1 MFARHRPAVRRFDVI
16 RSLFSRMYY
25 GDAASGSPLARRL
38 RRLSTSERLEEA
50 RAFLHDFHNAA
61 GTGRDQ
67 RQARWAEVRS
77 QINRSDSYIHTPE
90 ELAYGA
96 RLAWR
101 NTGRCIGR
109 LYWESL
115 DVVDCRHITDP
126 EAMQMQI
133 LRHLDSAF
141 GDGRIRSVIS
151 IFAPATSSALPAS
164 IESPQIAQYACH
176 QSPNGSL
183 LGDRQNVEATRIAL
197 SMGWTPPQ
205 TPGRFDLLPYLIRD
219 AADRR
224 HLCQLPEGAVREIA
238 IAHPHKDG
246 LTALGLK
253 WYAVPLV
260 SNMILTIGGVDYPCA
275 PFNGFYMGTEIAS
288 RNFADARRYD
298 LLADVAKALGLPL
311 DSPSTGLW
319 RDTALTELN
328 RAVLESYKN
337 AGVTMVDHH
346 TASDQFMTFHA
357 REQAQG
363 RRVAADWRWIVPPQA
378 AAACDV
384 FHLRMRNFH
393 PVPNFYR
400 DRGGDG
406 LRLMP
411 WYGDRHRS
419 RMLMW
424 TDRLARR
431 WKIWKRMPW

>member
-1 MFARHRPAVRRFDVI
+1 MRRLLSLAR
-16 RSLFSRMYY
+16 Y
-25 GDAASGSPLARRL
+25 GDASSGSPLARRL
-38 RRLSTSERLEEA
+38 RRLSPLERKEEA
-50 RAFLHDFHNAA
+50 RAFLDTFHNARGADRA
-61 GTGRDQ
+61 G
-67 RQARWAEVRS
+67 RQTRWAEVRRQLS
-77 QINRSDSYIHTPE
+77 RNGTYVHSPE

-109 LYWESL
+109 LFWESL
-115 DVVDCRHITDP
+115 DVIDCRHIVDP
-126 EAMQMQI
+126 EAMQAQI
-133 LRHLDSAF
+133 IRHLDDAF
-141 GDGRIRSVIS
+141 SGGRIRSVIS
-151 IFAPATSSALPAS
+151 IFAPARAGALPAW

-176 QSPNGSL
+176 QAADGKL

-197 SMGWTPPQ
+197 SMGWTPPAD
-205 TPGRFDLLPYLIRD
+205 PGRFDRLPYLLRD

-224 HLCQLPEGAVREIA
+224 HLCTLPEGAVREVA
-238 IAHPHKDG
+238 IHHPRCDG
-246 LTALGLK
+246 LSALGLK
-253 WYAVPLV
+253 WYAVPMV
-260 SNMILTIGGVDYPCA
+260 SNMILTIGGIDYPCA

-288 RNFADARRYD
+288 RNFGDVRRYD
-298 LLADVAKALGLPL
+298 LLPEVARALDLPIEPQ
-311 DSPSTGLW
+311 DPGLW

-328 RAVLESYKN
+328 RAVLHSFKV

-346 TASDQFMTFHA
+346 SASDQFMTFHS

-378 AAACDV
+378 APACEV

-411 WYGDRHRS
+411 WYGDRHRL
-419 RMLMW
+419 RVTIW
-424 TDRLARR
+424 ADRLHRR

>member
-1 MFARHRPAVRRFDVI
+1 MRRI
-16 RSLFSRMYY
+16 FSRMRY
-25 GDAASGSPLARRL
+25 GDAASGRPLERRL
-38 RRLSTSERLEEA
+38 RRISASERKEEA
-50 RAFLHDFHNAA
+50 RAFLGAFHDTRAA
-61 GTGRDQ
+61 GRDQ
-67 RQARWAEVRS
+67 RQARWAEARR
-77 QINRSDSYIHTPE
+77 QIGRTGTYVHTPE

-101 NTGRCIGR
+101 NNGRCIGR
-109 LYWESL
+109 LFWESL

-126 EAMQMQI
+126 EAMQAQI
-133 LRHLDSAF
+133 LRHLHDAY
-141 GDGRIRSVIS
+141 GDGRLRSVIS
-151 IFAPATSSALPAS
+151 IFAPATGSILPAW

-176 QSPNGSL
+176 QLADGTF

-197 SMGWTPPQ
+197 SMGWTAPA
-205 TPGRFDLLPYLIRD
+205 TPGRFDLLPYLMRD

-224 HLCQLPEGAVREIA
+224 HLCRLPEGAVREVT
-238 IAHPHKDG
+238 IAHPQHSA
-246 LTALGLK
+246 LSALGLK

-260 SNMILTIGGVDYPCA
+260 SDMILAIGGIDYPCA

-298 LLADVAKALGLPL
+298 LLADVARALDLPMEA
-311 DSPSTGLW
+311 SGPGLW

-328 RAVLESYKN
+328 RAVLHSFRT

-363 RRVAADWRWIVPPQA
+363 RRVAADWRWVVPPQA
-378 AAACDV
+378 APACEV

-400 DRGGDG
+400 DRSGDG

-411 WYGDRHRS
+411 WYGDRYRS
-419 RMLMW
+419 RVSMW
-424 TDRLARR
+424 IDRLTRR

>member
-1 MFARHRPAVRRFDVI
+1 MRR
-16 RSLFSRMYY
+16 LLSRTRYA
-25 GDAASGSPLARRL
+25 DAAAGSPLARRL
-38 RRLSTSERLEEA
+38 RRLSTSERKEEA
-50 RAFLHDFHNAA
+50 RAFLNAFHDA
-61 GTGRDQ
+61 GGAGRDR
-67 RQARWAEVRS
+67 RQARWAEVCR
-77 QINRSDSYIHTPE
+77 QINRTGSYTHTPE

-109 LYWESL
+109 LFWESL
-115 DVVDCRHITDP
+115 DVIDCRHITEP
-126 EAMQMQI
+126 EAMQAQI
-133 LRHLDSAF
+133 LQHLDSAF

-151 IFAPATSSALPAS
+151 IFAPAAGSTLPAW
-164 IESPQIAQYACH
+164 IESPQIAQYACY
-176 QSPNGSL
+176 QLPDGSL

-197 SMGWTPPQ
+197 AMGWEPPPE
-205 TPGRFDLLPYLIRD
+205 PGRFDLLPYLIRD
-219 AADRR
+219 ADDRR
-224 HLCQLPEGAVREIA
+224 HLCRLPKGAVREIA
-238 IAHPHKDG
+238 IRHPHQDG

-288 RNFADARRYD
+288 RNFADARRYN
-298 LLADVAKALGLPL
+298 LLADVARSLGLPMGAT
-311 DSPSTGLW
+311 SSGLW

-328 RAVLESYKN
+328 RAVSESFKS

-363 RRVAADWRWIVPPQA
+363 RRVSADWRWIVPPQA
-378 AAACDV
+378 AAACEV

-400 DRGGDG
+400 DRGSDG

-411 WYGDRHRS
+411 WYGDRHQS
-419 RMLMW
+419 RVSMW
-424 TDRLARR
+424 ADRLTRR

>member
-1 MFARHRPAVRRFDVI
+1 MRR
-16 RSLFSRMYY
+16 LLSRTRY

-38 RRLSTSERLEEA
+38 RRLSASERKEEA
-50 RAFLHDFHNAA
+50 RSFLDAFHDAT
-61 GTGRDQ
+61 GTGRDR
-67 RQARWAEVRS
+67 RQARWADVRR
-77 QINRSDSYIHTPE
+77 QIGRSGSYVQTPE

-101 NTGRCIGR
+101 NTGRCIGQ

-115 DVVDCRHITDP
+115 DVIDCRNITEP
-126 EAMQMQI
+126 EAMQAQI
-133 LRHLDSAF
+133 LQHLDDAF

-151 IFAPATSSALPAS
+151 IFAPSTGSTLPAW
-164 IESPQIAQYACH
+164 IESPQITQYACH
-176 QSPNGSL
+176 QMADGTI
-183 LGDRQNVEATRIAL
+183 LGDRQNVEATRIAM
-197 SMGWTPPQ
+197 SMGWTPLA
-205 TPGRFDLLPYLIRD
+205 TPGRFDLLPYLMRD
-219 AADRR
+219 AAGHR
-224 HLCQLPEGAVREIA
+224 HLCLLPDGAVRQVA
-238 IAHPHKDG
+238 IEHPEHAA
-246 LTALGLK
+246 LSALGLK
-253 WYAVPLV
+253 WYAVPMV

-288 RNFADARRYD
+288 RNLADARRYD
-298 LLADVAKALGLPL
+298 LLADVARALDLPVQT
-311 DSPSTGLW
+311 SGPGLW

-328 RAVLESYKN
+328 RAVLHSFRA

-357 REQAQG
+357 REQAHG

-378 AAACDV
+378 ASACEV

-411 WYGDRHRS
+411 WYGDRYRPRLS
-419 RMLMW
+419 MW
-424 TDRLARR
+424 ADRLTRR

>member
-1 MFARHRPAVRRFDVI
+1 MRRF
-16 RSLFSRMYY
+16 LSRARYY
-25 GDAASGSPLARRL
+25 DAASGSPLARRL
-38 RRLSTSERLEEA
+38 RQLSVSERREEA
-50 RAFLHDFHNAA
+50 RAFLDNFHDA
-61 GTGRDQ
+61 TGASRSQ
-67 RQARWAEVRS
+67 RQARWSEVRR
-77 QINRSDSYIHTPE
+77 QIGRNGSYIHTPE

-115 DVVDCRHITDP
+115 DVIDCRHITDLG
-126 EAMQMQI
+126 AMQAQL
-133 LRHLDSAF
+133 LRHLDDAF

-151 IFAPATSSALPAS
+151 IFAPATSSTLPAW

-176 QSPNGSL
+176 QLANGTL

-197 SMGWTPPQ
+197 SMGWKPPAK
-205 TPGRFDLLPYLIRD
+205 PGRFDLLPYLMRD

-224 HLCQLPEGAVREIA
+224 HLFSLPEGAVHEVA
-238 IAHPHKDG
+238 IRHPQNDA
-246 LTALGLK
+246 LSALGLK

-260 SNMILTIGGVDYPCA
+260 SNMILTIGGIDYPCA

-298 LLADVAKALGLPL
+298 LLPDVATALGLPTET
-311 DSPSTGLW
+311 TGPELW

-328 RAVLESYKN
+328 RAVLHSFKA

-378 AAACDV
+378 SSACEV
-384 FHLRMRNFH
+384 FHLKMRNFH

-411 WYGDRHRS
+411 WYGDRYRS
-419 RMLMW
+419 RVSMW
-424 TDRLARR
+424 ADRLTRR
-431 WKIWKRMPW
+431 WKIWKRIPW

>member
-1 MFARHRPAVRRFDVI
+1 MRH
-16 RSLFSRMYY
+16 LLSRTRYR
-25 GDAASGSPLARRL
+25 DAASESPLARRL
-38 RRLSTSERLEEA
+38 RRLSASERKEEA
-50 RAFLHDFHNAA
+50 KAFLDAFHDASRA
-61 GTGRDQ
+61 GREK
-67 RQARWAEVRS
+67 RQARWAEVRRHLS
-77 QINRSDSYIHTPE
+77 RGGSYVHTPE

-109 LYWESL
+109 LFWESL
-115 DVVDCRHITDP
+115 DVIDCRHIVDP
-126 EAMQMQI
+126 DAMQAQI
-133 LRHLDSAF
+133 LRHLDDAYC
-141 GDGRIRSVIS
+141 DGRIRSVIS
-151 IFAPATSSALPAS
+151 IFAPAKNDILPAW
-164 IESPQIAQYACH
+164 IESPQILQYACH
-176 QSPNGSL
+176 QLADGRL
-183 LGDRQNVEATRIAL
+183 IGDRQNVEATRIAL
-197 SMGWTPPQ
+197 SMGWVPPE
-205 TPGRFDLLPYLIRD
+205 TPGRFDLLPYLLRD

-224 HLCQLPEGAVREIA
+224 HLCLMPEGAVREVA
-238 IAHPHKDG
+238 IKHPQQDA
-246 LTALGLK
+246 LSELGLK

-298 LLADVAKALGLPL
+298 LLAEVARALNLPV
-311 DSPSTGLW
+311 DAPGQGLW

-328 RAVLESYKN
+328 RAVLHSFK
-337 AGVTMVDHH
+337 AGGVTMVDHH

-357 REQAQG
+357 REQAHG

-378 AAACDV
+378 APACEV

-411 WYGDRHRS
+411 WYGDRYRS
-419 RMLMW
+419 RVSMW
-424 TDRLARR
+424 TDRLRRR